1 MLGSINRW
9 RNGALAGVAM
19 AGCLALAACG
29 SSDDS
34 STSASTGS
42 SASTAA
48 ASDSSGGSLE
58 GKKVMYVACSDQNQW
73 CRAYNKQI
81 VDGLKSK
88 GVDVTYLQDPY
99 DPVLQVQHLNQAI
112 SQKPDA
118 IVLLASD
125 ARAVVPA
132 LRKAKA
138 ANIPVINVVG
148 PTVPESDPYY
158 AARIVVNHKEL
169 GENAAKLLVEG
180 LEKEGVKS
188 GNVIA
193 ITGASVQPEV
203 AVRMDGFKSVL
214 AQHPEYKLVEVQDGA
229 WDQVKTAKIAQQLFA
244 KYRDKGGIVGAYGMA
259 DQQAAGII
267 QAAQQ
272 AGIPVGVDKKGLI
285 VVGSNCFKIGMT
297 NIAKGLEYG
306 TSTQAAGNVADFT
319 LPLLEKYLSGQ
330 EIPATSLTTESPIT
344 KENLDQFKEACSVA

>member
-1 MLGSINRW
+1 MLSSSKLGRY
-9 RNGALAGVAM
+9 GLATIAAV
-19 AGCLALAACG
+19 GCLALAACG
-29 SSDDS
+29 SSNDS
-34 STSASTGS
+34 SSGSGGGSATASSGS
-42 SASTAA
+42 S
-48 ASDSSGGSLE
+48 DGGSIK
-58 GKKVMYVACSDQNQW
+58 GKKVIYVACSDQNQW
-73 CRAYNKQI
+73 CRAYNHRI
-81 VDGLKSK
+81 VDAMKAK
-88 GVDVTYLQDPY
+88 GVDITYLQDPY

-118 IVLLASD
+118 IFLLASD

-138 ANIPVINVVG
+138 AGIPVVNLVG

-158 AARIVVNHKEL
+158 AARIINNHKEL
-169 GENAAKLLVEG
+169 GENAAKLLVQG
-180 LEKEGVKS
+180 LQKEGVKS

-203 AVRMDGFKSVL
+203 AVRMGGFKDVL
-214 AQHPEYKLVEVQDGA
+214 AQNPQYKLVEVQDGA

-267 QAAQQ
+267 QSAQQ
-272 AGIPVGVDKKGLI
+272 AGLKVGEDKKGLI

-297 NIAKGLEYG
+297 NIGKGLQYG
-306 TSTQAAGNVADFT
+306 TSTQAAGNTADFT
-319 LPLLEKYLSGQ
+319 VPLLEKFLAGDKL
-330 EIPATSLTTESPIT
+330 PATSLTTEYPVDQD
-344 KENLDQFKEACSVA
+344 NLSKWKAACSVA